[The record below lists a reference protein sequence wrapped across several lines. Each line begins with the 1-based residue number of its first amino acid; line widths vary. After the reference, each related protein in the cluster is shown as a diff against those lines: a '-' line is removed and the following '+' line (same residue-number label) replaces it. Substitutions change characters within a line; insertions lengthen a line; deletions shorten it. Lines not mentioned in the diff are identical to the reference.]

1 VRAQTRHQLKED
13 RFSRVTMDAA
23 EATAHWSIEHK
34 SKVIAGAVIVLVV
47 AAAAVGSWYFMN
59 QQDLK
64 ASAELG
70 QATRTLDTPVRPAGM
85 PPQAEIPTFA
95 SAKERATEA
104 QKQFQAI
111 VDKYPH
117 AKSADFAR
125 YFVALSAET
134 LGDNAAAESQLK
146 TAASVHNDDLA
157 ALANFALASVY
168 RNTNR
173 SKDAVAIYK
182 KLTDKPT
189 SSVSKVTSQLELGE
203 TYKASGQPVD
213 AKLIYEQV
221 EKENPSTPTAPS
233 AAFEIA
239 KQRLLD
245 LK

>member
-117 AKSADFAR
+117 TKSADFAR

-146 TAASVHNDDLA
+146 TVASVHNDDLA

>member
-1 VRAQTRHQLKED
+1 
-13 RFSRVTMDAA
+13 MDAA

-34 SKVIAGAVIVLVV
+34 NKVIAGVVVVLVV

-64 ASAELG
+64 ASAQLG

-85 PPQAEIPTFA
+85 PPQAEITTFA
-95 SAKERATEA
+95 SIQERATQARKE
-104 QKQFQAI
+104 FQAV
-111 VDKYPH
+111 VDTYPH
-117 AKSADFAR
+117 TKSADFAR
-125 YFVALSAET
+125 YFVALSATT
-134 LGDNAAAESQLK
+134 LGDNATAESQLK
-146 TAASVHNDDLA
+146 TVASVHNDDLA

-173 SKDAVAIYK
+173 SKDAIAIYK
-182 KLTDKPT
+182 NLIDKPT
-189 SSVSKVTSQLELGE
+189 SSVSKVTAQLELGE
-203 TYKASGQPVD
+203 TYKASGQPID
-213 AKLIYEQV
+213 AKMLYEQV

-233 AAFEIA
+233 AGYEIS

>member
-1 VRAQTRHQLKED
+1 VRAQTRHELKED

-34 SKVIAGAVIVLVV
+34 NKVIAGAVIVLVV
-47 AAAAVGSWYFMN
+47 AAAAFGSWYFMN

-95 SAKERATEA
+95 SSKERATEA
-104 QKQFQAI
+104 QKQFRAI
-111 VDKYPH
+111 VDNYPH
-117 AKSADFAR
+117 TKSADFAR

-146 TAASVHNDDLA
+146 TVASVRNDDLA
-157 ALANFALASVY
+157 ALANFALASLY

-182 KLTDKPT
+182 KLIDKPT
-189 SSVSKVTSQLELGE
+189 SSVSKVTAQLELGE

-221 EKENPSTPTAPS
+221 QKENPSTPAAPS
-233 AAFEIA
+233 AGYEIA

>member
-117 AKSADFAR
+117 TKSADFAR

-146 TAASVHNDDLA
+146 TVASVHNDDLA

-189 SSVSKVTSQLELGE
+189 SSVSKVTSQLELGA